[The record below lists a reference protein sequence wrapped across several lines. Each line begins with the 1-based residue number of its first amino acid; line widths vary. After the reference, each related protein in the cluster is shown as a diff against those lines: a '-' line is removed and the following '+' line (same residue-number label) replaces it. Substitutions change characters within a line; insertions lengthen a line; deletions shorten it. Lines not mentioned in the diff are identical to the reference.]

1 MVSKKVDI
9 PKEVWDMARALWE
22 NNPAMTDREIVE
34 QLKVIFDDGTP
45 TPKSSGSISKRR
57 DKEKWERIN
66 PARPPKNE
74 KRMEAIGNHGKQ
86 KADDEGISNASD
98 KENNREIKASLIT
111 FQEAKQ
117 ESKRESTQERI
128 NKIYRELESDAIDKK
143 EVIRGVIERNNM
155 LIGITVG
162 IANFVDYLC
171 TLDPETQG
179 EEIQRYIILIESLA
193 GANQK
198 ATAAHKI
205 QSEIALR
212 TAGVTDTD
220 FGESE
225 QDRRMKGIE
234 QLAGIAER
242 ERLERQKGM
251 AGLQDRLRRFRELEV
266 DELAASVGL
275 TDDNSDYDDDI
286 EDADYSEIDE

>member
-1 MVSKKVDI
+1 
-9 PKEVWDMARALWE
+9 
-22 NNPAMTDREIVE
+22 
-34 QLKVIFDDGTP
+34 
-45 TPKSSGSISKRR
+45 
-57 DKEKWERIN
+57 
-66 PARPPKNE
+66 
-74 KRMEAIGNHGKQ
+74 
-86 KADDEGISNASD
+86 
-98 KENNREIKASLIT
+98 
-111 FQEAKQ
+111 
-117 ESKRESTQERI
+117 
-128 NKIYRELESDAIDKK
+128 
-143 EVIRGVIERNNM
+143 M

-242 ERLERQKGM
+242 ERLERQKGL

-266 DELAASVGL
+266 DELAASAGL